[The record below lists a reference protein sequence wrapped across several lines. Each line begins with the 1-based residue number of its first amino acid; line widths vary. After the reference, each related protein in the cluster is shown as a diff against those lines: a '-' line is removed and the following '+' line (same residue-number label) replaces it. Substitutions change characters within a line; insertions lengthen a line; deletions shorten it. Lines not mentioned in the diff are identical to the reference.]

1 MNQLIGSGSNP
12 FSRSLLTAI
21 GLIGLALASAQAVTP
36 APDGGYANQN
46 TAEGTSALFSLTTG
60 VGNTALGFQ
69 ALYFDNI
76 QSYNTAVGVRA
87 LRSNGTDGNT
97 AIGWQALYKN
107 SKERSSGR

>member
-1 MNQLIGSGSNP
+1 
-12 FSRSLLTAI
+12 
-21 GLIGLALASAQAVTP
+21 LALASAQAVTP

-87 LRSNGTDGNT
+87 LRVQRRQRQHRHRLAS
-97 AIGWQALYKN
+97 ALQ
-107 SKERSSGR
+107 E